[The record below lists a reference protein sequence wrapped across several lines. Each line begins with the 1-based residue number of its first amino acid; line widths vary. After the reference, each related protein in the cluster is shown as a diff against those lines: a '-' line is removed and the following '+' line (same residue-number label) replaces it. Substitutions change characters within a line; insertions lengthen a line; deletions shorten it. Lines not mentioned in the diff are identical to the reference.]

1 MAQPTAAIATKSKD
15 HRRRKNPRSADI
27 FAAERKARNA
37 ARPKQIWIES
47 QIFNQETGEFIRDAH
62 WSRG

>member
-15 HRRRKNPRSADI
+15 HRRRKNPG
-27 FAAERKARNA
+27 AAEFFAKQRKAKNA
-37 ARPKQIWIES
+37 ERPKQVWIES
-47 QIFNQETGEFIRDAH
+47 QLFNQETGEFVRDAH